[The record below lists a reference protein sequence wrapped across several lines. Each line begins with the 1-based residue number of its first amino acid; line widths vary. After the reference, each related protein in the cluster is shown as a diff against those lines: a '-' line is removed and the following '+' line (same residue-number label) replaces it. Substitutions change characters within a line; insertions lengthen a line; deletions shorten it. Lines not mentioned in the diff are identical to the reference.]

1 MTEIAFNPVIY
12 IVVVVLCLVISAFFS
27 SGETALLR
35 ISSHQIQEDLKKKVF
50 PAVAAVKELLQ
61 SLSKLLIT
69 LLMGNTIVNILA
81 TAAAS
86 AVCVYYFGNEAGVV
100 IATVAMTILVLLFGE
115 LLPKA
120 VAAKRPKQV
129 AYFLA
134 LPLYFFHKI
143 LSPLHYLF
151 EKIID
156 PIVDKLAGGADQEH
170 RQAYDSILML
180 ARQMKEQTRRL
191 TDHGSALPIIGSTA
205 RAAETT
211 AEEIMVPKIEIFAC
225 EYNIKAS
232 ELLTRML
239 QERYTRVPIYKDNL
253 DNFLGLIHLKDLI
266 THVQQGRED
275 IAPILKPI
283 LKIPE
288 RRLIFSILAEMQK
301 AFIHVAIVKD
311 QYGGTRGLLTQEDIL
326 EEMVGEIRDEF
337 DKDELMSIQKIG
349 EHTYS
354 VLGRVP
360 VHDFNRETGLHIAS
374 EKGDTL
380 GGIVF
385 NSVGRAPRLGDVA
398 TIGDY
403 QVSVSDLSG
412 NRITRVIVNL
422 KAASEVISNSPNP
435 AILPTKD

>member
-1 MTEIAFNPVIY
+1 MNEIAFNPVFY
-12 IVVVVLCLVISAFFS
+12 FVVILVCLILSAFFS
-27 SGETALLR
+27 SSETALLR
-35 ISSHQIQEDLKKKVF
+35 ISSHQIQEDLKKKIF
-50 PAVAAVKELLQ
+50 PAVAAVKELLL

-86 AVCVYYFGNEAGVV
+86 AVCVYYFGNEAGIIV
-100 IATVAMTILVLLFGE
+100 ATITMTILILLFGE

-120 VAAKRPKQV
+120 IAAKRPKQI
-129 AYFLA
+129 AYFVA

-143 LSPLHYLF
+143 LTPLHFLF

-156 PIVDKLAGGADQEH
+156 PIVDKLAGSANQEH

-191 TDHGSALPIIGSTA
+191 TDQGSALPIIGSTA

-211 AEEIMVPKIEIFAC
+211 AEEIMIPKIEIFAC
-225 EYNIKAS
+225 ESTIKAT
-232 ELLTRML
+232 ELLAKVM

-266 THVQQGRED
+266 TLVQQGRED
-275 IAPILKPI
+275 IQPILKPI

-311 QYGGTRGLLTQEDIL
+311 QYGGTRGLITQEDIL

-349 EHTYS
+349 ENTYS

-360 VHDFNRETGLHIAS
+360 AHDFNRETGLQIHS

-380 GGIVF
+380 GGLVF
-385 NSVGRAPRLGDVA
+385 NTLGRAPRLGDIA
-398 TIGDY
+398 LIGEY
-403 QVSVSDLSG
+403 EISVSDLSG
-412 NRITRVIVNL
+412 NRITRVIVNH
-422 KAASEVISNSPNP
+422 KPKHNSMDEINFDSSSS
-435 AILPTKD
+435 KE